1 MQEPAIPANEADRLD
16 ALCSLGIL
24 DTVAEERYDR
34 ITRIAQTLFAVP
46 IALVSLVD
54 LNRQW
59 FKSHQG
65 LAATET
71 PRNISFCGHAILGDE
86 VFVINDATRDVRFA
100 DNPLVTGELHLRFY
114 AGVPLALPGGQK
126 IGTLCIIDQR
136 PREFSD
142 EQRGMLRDL
151 ASWVQSE
158 LTAISLAEALQLK
171 RDSEYRLGAIINTV
185 ADGIITIDAQ
195 GMIESF
201 NPAAERIFG
210 QATAQAI
217 GKSIKT
223 LVPDYSENEH
233 EDVKSLGTAREM
245 CAVGAAA
252 VSFPIELAVTKL
264 QLGARRLYTIIV
276 RDITERKNAQSA
288 LQKAREQADFANKA
302 KSEFL
307 SSMSHELRTPLNAV
321 LGFAQLMEF
330 DVGLSE
336 QQKNNLK
343 KIRNAGAHVLDLIN
357 EVLDL
362 ARIEA
367 GKVKLAP
374 EWLNLRELLCECHA
388 LTHPLAVARGVQLGM
403 TSAEGGVTIRADRV
417 RLKQSLLNLLSNA
430 IKYNRPHGSVDLFST
445 MESDHRVRIEVRDT
459 GPGLTSEQQAMLFQ
473 PFNRLGREGGEL
485 EGTGIGL
492 VITKHLVEL
501 MDGQL
506 GLHSSVGNGCTF
518 WLDLPGR
525 RSTTPVLVGASARTS
540 PPVTS
545 PTVGSC
551 GDDYCMLYV
560 EDNPVNLE
568 LVQAVLQRCWPRLKL
583 LSAVSAKQG
592 LELLQA
598 HQVDVVLMDINL
610 PGMDGY
616 QALHE
621 IKSRHVTRIIP
632 VLALTANATAA
643 DIERGLRSGFQAY
656 FTKPL
661 DLRKFIH
668 HLEQIFSSAPKRARP
683 A

>member
-114 AGVPLALPGGQK
+114 AGVPLALQGGQK

-158 LTAISLAEALQLK
+158 LTAISLAETLQLK

-185 ADGIITIDAQ
+185 AEGIITIDAQ

-264 QLGARRLYTIIV
+264 QLGARQLYTIIV

-288 LQKAREQADFANKA
+288 LQKAKEQADFANKA

-403 TSAEGGVTIRADRV
+403 PSAEGGVTIRADRL

-459 GPGLTSEQQAMLFQ
+459 GPGLTSEQQAVLFQ

-506 GLHSSVGNGCTF
+506 GLRSSVGNGCTF

-568 LVQAVLQRCWPRLKL
+568 LVQAVLQRFWPRLKL
-583 LSAVSAKQG
+583 LSAVSAEQG

-598 HQVDVVLMDINL
+598 HHVDVVLMDINL

-616 QALHE
+616 QALRE

-661 DLRKFIH
+661 DLQKFIH

>member
-34 ITRIAQTLFAVP
+34 ITRIAQALFAVP

-114 AGVPLALPGGQK
+114 AGVPLALQGGQK

-185 ADGIITIDAQ
+185 AEGIITIDAQ

-288 LQKAREQADFANKA
+288 LQKAKEQADFANKA

-403 TSAEGGVTIRADRV
+403 PSAEGGVTIRADRV

-459 GPGLTSEQQAMLFQ
+459 GPGLTSEQQAVLFQ

-506 GLHSSVGNGCTF
+506 GLRSSVGNGCTF

-568 LVQAVLQRCWPRLKL
+568 LVQAVLQRFWPRLKL
-583 LSAVSAKQG
+583 LSAVSAEQG

-598 HQVDVVLMDINL
+598 HHVDVVLMDINL

-616 QALHE
+616 QALRE

-661 DLRKFIH
+661 DLQKFIH